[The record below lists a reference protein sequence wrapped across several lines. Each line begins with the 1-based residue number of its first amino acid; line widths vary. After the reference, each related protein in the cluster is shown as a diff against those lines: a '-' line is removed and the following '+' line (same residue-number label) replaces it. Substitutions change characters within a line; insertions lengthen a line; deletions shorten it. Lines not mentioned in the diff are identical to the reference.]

1 MTPSLKQG
9 KRSASFSHSENK
21 YEIVEPGKIMLS
33 VWRSLFDLIRRVSK
47 RNSGI
52 VRGLLSIGLFLQEG

>member
-1 MTPSLKQG
+1 
-9 KRSASFSHSENK
+9 
-21 YEIVEPGKIMLS
+21 MLS
-33 VWRSLFDLIRRVSK
+33 VWRRLFDPIRKVSK